1 MGYYTGTKNIY
12 DILDDIC
19 STLIA
24 SSGGY
29 WTNGDATWTTT
40 DRTIAN
46 NGKRCLKYTNG
57 SENWWLAMTVVNTTS
72 GWNHAYHTSHNGTW
86 YYAKGIQFVMS
97 QSWEVTHTFPANS
110 FSSFVPFTMSTG
122 GIGTDMASHQLTYY
136 MWIDETGIC
145 MMCKGEPTGDNAQP
159 ATLVGWER
167 IEAKEYTDGYP
178 NVIWYS
184 INQIRNL
191 YDGEHRSI
199 NDKCQHRSVMRPWA
213 YTYPSMTDAGHY
225 DFGFSGWSTPSTS
238 GDQGRSSFKS
248 HGNGKVYY
256 MKPVAHNHAGW
267 QKPIFQTEMCFSWNE
282 SEGLIDGDVIALE
295 GTSKKFLVKALDSA
309 DTTSRLNY
317 AIRYV

>member
-1 MGYYTGTKNIY
+1 MGYFTGTKNIY

-24 SSGGY
+24 SSGGH
-29 WTNGDATWTTT
+29 WTDGDATWTTT
-40 DRTIAN
+40 DRTVAN

-57 SENWWLAMTVVNTTS
+57 SEYWWLAMTVVNVTS
-72 GWNHAYHTSHNGTW
+72 GWNYALVSNHSYW
-86 YYAKGIQFVMS
+86 YYGKGIQFVFS
-97 QSWEVTHTFPANS
+97 QSWEETHTFPANS
-110 FSSFVPFTMSTG
+110 YSSFIPFIIHSG
-122 GIGTDMASHQLTYY
+122 AVGTNLATHQLTYY

-145 MMCKGEPTGDNAQP
+145 MMSKGEPTGEGLQP

-167 IEAKEYTDGYP
+167 IEAKEYTDGYT
-178 NVIWYS
+178 NVVFYS
-184 INQIRNL
+184 INQILNK
-191 YDGEHRSI
+191 YDGENRSV
-199 NDKCQHRSVMRPWA
+199 NDKTQHRSVIRPFC
-213 YTYPSMTDAGHY
+213 YTYPAMTDAGHY

-256 MKPVAHNHAGW
+256 MKPVVHNHAGW
-267 QKPIFQTEMCFSWNE
+267 QKPIFQTEMSFAWHE
-282 SEGLIDGDVIALE
+282 GEGLIDGDVIALE

-309 DTTSRLNY
+309 DTTGRLNY